1 MSMCGIAL
9 LKAKMFKAFSFHFT
23 VYFGVWVKFWVKS
36 DILFKITCV
45 SFTLIILQ

>member
-1 MSMCGIAL
+1 MGVCVSLCGIAL
-9 LKAKMFKAFSFHFT
+9 LKAKNLFE
-23 VYFGVWVKFWVKS
+23 VWVKFGVKS